1 MAQQFIA
8 LGEAF
13 THTHAAGLRG
23 HVAKASAT
31 FFAAKQHRQ
40 LEVLRMM
47 LDRELWQVC
56 MCRAGV
62 CGCMCVCMCRALL
75 SPSGS
80 VDRGRVL
87 SPKGSS

>member
-1 MAQQFIA
+1 VQVLQLAQQFIA

-13 THTHAAGLRG
+13 TRIPAVGLRA

-47 LDRELWQVC
+47 LERELWQVC
-56 MCRAGV
+56 
-62 CGCMCVCMCRALL
+62 LL
-75 SPSGS
+75 TPLPATRTPGQ
-80 VDRGRVL
+80 G
-87 SPKGSS
+87 

>member
-13 THTHAAGLRG
+13 THVHAAGLRG

-47 LDRELWQVC
+47 LDRELWQV
-56 MCRAGV
+56 RVRV
-62 CGCMCVCMCRALL
+62 CLCVRCDALCA
-75 SPSGS
+75 GS
-80 VDRGRVL
+80 VG
-87 SPKGSS
+87 